1 MIKRCLHKGNL
12 DVKKMSE
19 SETNPFKIA
28 QQQLDNVAQRLSLK
42 KGILEFLSHPQR
54 ELTVNFPVRM
64 DSGDIKIF
72 TGHRVQHNDARGP
85 FKGGIRYHPDVSL
98 DEVRALAMWM
108 TWKCAV
114 VNIPYGGAKG
124 GVVCN
129 PKEMSQAEL
138 ERLTRRFTTEISIII
153 GPEKD
158 IPAPDVYTN
167 AQTMAWIMDTYSMN
181 KGYSVPGV
189 VTGKPIDIGGSLG
202 RNEATARG
210 CMFTIREALKDF
222 NYKIIPPEKWTKECA
237 EDELDENYCDGD
249 EGTGYRIDKAT
260 VAIQGF
266 GNAGSISAKLLAG
279 KGAKIIAVSDSKGGI
294 LSKEGLDVEK
304 IIEHKAKTG
313 SVVGFGCSEELGPK
327 EVLEVECDV
336 LIPAALE
343 NQITEKNA
351 ENIKARIVAEAA
363 NGPTTPEADKI
374 LYDKKIFLI
383 PDILAN
389 AGGVTVSYFEWV
401 QGLQQFF
408 WSERDVNV
416 QLRQIMQKAFH
427 EVLDVSKK
435 ENVDMRTAAYM
446 VAVRRVA
453 DAIMHR
459 GIFP

>member
-1 MIKRCLHKGNL
+1 VKFGGKRMTK
-12 DVKKMSE
+12 

-28 QQQLDNVAQRLSLK
+28 QAQLDNVAKRLKLK
-42 KGILEFLSHPQR
+42 KGIHEFLRNPRR

-64 DSGDIKIF
+64 DSGDIKSF
-72 TGHRVQHNDARGP
+72 TGYRVQHNQARGP
-85 FKGGIRYHPDVSL
+85 CKGGIRYHPDVTL

-114 VNIPYGGAKG
+114 VNIPFGGAKG
-124 GVVCN
+124 GVICN

-189 VTGKPIDIGGSLG
+189 VTGKPIHIGGSLG

-210 CMFTIREALKDF
+210 CMFTIREALKHFD
-222 NYKIIPPEKWTKECA
+222 YKVIPPEQWTKECDA
-237 EDELDENYCDGD
+237 GELEANICDGD
-249 EGTGYRIDKAT
+249 EGTGYKLDNTT
-260 VAIQGF
+260 VAVQGF
-266 GNAGSISAKLLAG
+266 GNAGSVSARLLSG
-279 KGAKIIAVSDSKGGI
+279 KGAKIVAVSDSKGGI
-294 LSKEGLDVEK
+294 LNKEGLDIAKV
-304 IIEHKAKTG
+304 IEHKAKTG
-313 SVVGFGCSEELGPK
+313 SVIGFDGTEKLGPR

-343 NQITEKNA
+343 NQITEENA
-351 ENIKARIVAEAA
+351 DNVKAKIIGEAA
-363 NGPTTPEADKI
+363 NGPTTPEADRI
-374 LYDKKIFLI
+374 LHDKKAFLI

-416 QLRQIMQKAFH
+416 QLREIMVKAFH
-427 EVLDVSKK
+427 EVLNVSKK
-435 ENVDMRTAAYM
+435 EDVTMRTAAYM